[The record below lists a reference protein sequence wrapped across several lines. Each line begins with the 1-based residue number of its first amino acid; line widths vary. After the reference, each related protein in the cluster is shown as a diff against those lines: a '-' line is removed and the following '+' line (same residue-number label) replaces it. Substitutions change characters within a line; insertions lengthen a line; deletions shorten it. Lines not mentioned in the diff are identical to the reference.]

1 MVVVGDAT
9 LDVIVR
15 ATADPAPGADLPAE
29 IGLEPGG
36 QGANVA
42 VRLARAGVATRLVCA
57 LGTDPPGRILRERL
71 LADGVE
77 LAAAPTPRSGV
88 VVSVVVAG
96 ERTMRSDRV
105 SLPPLDAEALAGAG
119 WVHVSGYPLADDEG
133 GDALAATLG
142 RLPDGVRVSVGGA
155 PAAGTGQAA
164 RFRDRLAA
172 AGVDLL
178 FLGGPESAALAGGD
192 APVLAGL
199 VLVTDGAR
207 GSRVSGPRLAT
218 GVDVPAPQLPGA
230 TLDPTGAGDAYAA
243 GVIAA
248 LLGQPWPPDADALR
262 EAMRRGSLLGAQV
275 ARVIGAQGV
284 VE

>member
-1 MVVVGDAT
+1 VVVGDAT

-15 ATADPAPGADLPAE
+15 AAADPAPGADLPAE
-29 IGLEPGG
+29 IRLEPGG

-57 LGTDPPGRILRERL
+57 LGTDPAGRMLGERI
-71 LADGVE
+71 AAEGVE
-77 LAAAPTPRSGV
+77 LSAAQVPRSGV

-96 ERTMRSDRV
+96 ERTMRSDRA
-105 SLPPLDAEALAGAG
+105 SLPPVDASALAGVH
-119 WVHVSGYPLADDEG
+119 WVHVSGYPLADDES

-142 RLPDGVRVSVGGA
+142 RLADGVRLSVGGA
-155 PAAGTGQAA
+155 PVRGAGHTA
-164 RFRDRLAA
+164 RFRDRLAT

-178 FLGGPESAALAGGD
+178 FLGGQERAALNDGD
-192 APVLAGL
+192 ASGLAAIT
-199 VLVTDGAR
+199 LVTDGAR
-207 GSRVSGPRLAT
+207 GSRATWPRLAT
-218 GVDVPAPQLPGA
+218 PIEVPAAELPGA

-248 LLGQPWPPDADALR
+248 LLGQPWPPGAEALR
-262 EAMRRGSLLGAQV
+262 AAMRRGSLLGAQV